1 MSSDKTN
8 STNSTIGEL
17 LDQFSSGSPRKRRA
31 LVQSVESRAEEIP
44 SLGSK
49 ALAPYDPEGHDWAAG
64 WILQVLKRH
73 YPEEL
78 GKLIPDIS
86 DGWFTSPS
94 DVGIDYQP
102 LQDSLLSENFEEA
115 DRFTSSVL
123 RELAGEPAQSRGY
136 VYFSEVP
143 AMPDLDLCTLDR
155 LWIAY
160 SQGRFGFTVQAS
172 LLNSLGG
179 RYDRL
184 WPRIGWKKDGEW
196 TRYPNSFDWSINA
209 PEGHMP
215 LINQLRGV
223 RLMDAVLSHPALISR
238 R

>member
-1 MSSDKTN
+1 MSSNKTN

-17 LDQFSSGSPRKRRA
+17 LDQFSSGTSRKRRA
-31 LVQSVESRAEEIP
+31 LVKSVESRAEEI
-44 SLGSK
+44 SLLGSK
-49 ALAPYDPEGHDWAAG
+49 ALASFDPEGEDWCAG

-73 YPEEL
+73 DPQGL
-78 GKLIPDIS
+78 AKLIPDVV
-86 DGWFTSPS
+86 DGWFVAPS
-94 DVGIDYQP
+94 DVDIDYRP
-102 LQDSLLSENFEEA
+102 LQNSLLSENFEEA
-115 DRFTSSVL
+115 DRFTSAVL
-123 RELAGEPAQSRGY
+123 RELAGQPAQSRGY
-136 VYFSEVP
+136 IYFSEVAAIP
-143 AMPDLDLCTLDR
+143 GLDLCTLDR

-160 SQGRFGFTVQAS
+160 SQGRFGFTIQAR

-184 WPRIGWKKDGEW
+184 WPRIGWKNDGVW

-223 RLMDAVLSHPALISR
+223 RLMDAILSHPALLTR